1 MKNVEK
7 YGGSKKAWLK
17 IHQKSAMMVY
27 DVPIFCEVYYIPHLS
42 VLALSSTN

>member
-17 IHQKSAMMVY
+17 IHQKSAMMVC
-27 DVPIFCEVYYIPHLS
+27 DVPIFCEVYYMRGF
-42 VLALSSTN
+42 LALRL